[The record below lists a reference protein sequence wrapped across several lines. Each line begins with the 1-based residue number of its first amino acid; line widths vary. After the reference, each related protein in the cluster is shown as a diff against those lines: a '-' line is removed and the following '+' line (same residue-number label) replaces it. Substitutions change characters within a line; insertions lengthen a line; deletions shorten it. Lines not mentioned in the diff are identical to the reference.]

1 MEDKK
6 LDLRELMKLDIKD
19 IFNQKNFSKWRKKK
33 IKKVEALPKLVVSL
47 DFGSESIKVVEG
59 RYQKNHLKIMK
70 CITIP
75 HQQCIENGMITN
87 ETKLIALLTE
97 QLKAHGIKAKDAIC
111 IINSTQI
118 INRELFVMPVDEEE
132 MDTVIRY
139 EIQQFLPINM
149 SDYLIQ
155 YVVLDEVVINE
166 EKKLKLN
173 VITFPEKI
181 ALSYYELLK
190 KCQLKPYALD
200 LSYNAIGK
208 LANYSNL
215 LKGVSNEEGTLA
227 FVDIG
232 SQFIDLSIFNKRNIQ
247 FTRLI
252 KSGSTAIENRV
263 SELSNLSIKS
273 TVPFDQ
279 VDLYGEDVESRAVVA
294 AVDEMIYEL
303 VRVIRFYQN
312 KVVGNSVDHIY
323 IFGGSTV
330 IPGLADYIGL
340 KIGIPTTRL
349 EKLTGVSLEV
359 PDENIPFYAN
369 AIGAIIRL

>member
-1 MEDKK
+1 
-6 LDLRELMKLDIKD
+6 
-19 IFNQKNFSKWRKKK
+19 
-33 IKKVEALPKLVVSL
+33 
-47 DFGSESIKVVEG
+47 
-59 RYQKNHLKIMK
+59 
-70 CITIP
+70 
-75 HQQCIENGMITN
+75 
-87 ETKLIALLTE
+87 
-97 QLKAHGIKAKDAIC
+97 
-111 IINSTQI
+111 
-118 INRELFVMPVDEEE
+118 MPVDEEE

-273 TVPFDQ
+273 TVSFDQ
-279 VDLYGEDVESRAVVA
+279 VDLYR
-294 AVDEMIYEL
+294 
-303 VRVIRFYQN
+303 
-312 KVVGNSVDHIY
+312 
-323 IFGGSTV
+323 
-330 IPGLADYIGL
+330 
-340 KIGIPTTRL
+340 
-349 EKLTGVSLEV
+349 
-359 PDENIPFYAN
+359 
-369 AIGAIIRL
+369 